1 MDFNEKIWF
10 CKKVSFL
17 TALVLTISSISS
29 ISSFADTE
37 LTTTNQPISSVE
49 NLLISED
56 ETPSNAQVS
65 KEALSSDFNL
75 EEAVADIS
83 IQSMDKEERK
93 NFNEAVNEQ
102 ISFLEVSEEEKEAY
116 KEALIN
122 FFDEESETY
131 NNLSAA
137 QEEVTTSF
145 EELSTESNST
155 TEVSSV
161 SSTITKNLFGA
172 ETASAA
178 NPFKGKI
185 KIGVNFAGSVLNVAI
200 GAAVGGGVGA
210 ITGFIKKKGVKEA
223 QRIFTK
229 TVTSRLK
236 AWGANKLAWAV
247 GASVAVAMDYYDIG
261 SKIAKELDKR
271 DSKPKNGWI
280 NIY

>member
-1 MDFNEKIWF
+1 VDFNEKIWF

>member
-1 MDFNEKIWF
+1 MKKFGF
-10 CKKVSFL
+10 VKKVSFL

>member
-1 MDFNEKIWF
+1 M
-10 CKKVSFL
+10 
-17 TALVLTISSISS
+17 
-29 ISSFADTE
+29 
-37 LTTTNQPISSVE
+37 
-49 NLLISED
+49 
-56 ETPSNAQVS
+56 
-65 KEALSSDFNL
+65 
-75 EEAVADIS
+75 
-83 IQSMDKEERK
+83 
-93 NFNEAVNEQ
+93 
-102 ISFLEVSEEEKEAY
+102 
-116 KEALIN
+116 
-122 FFDEESETY
+122 
-131 NNLSAA
+131 
-137 QEEVTTSF
+137 
-145 EELSTESNST
+145 
-155 TEVSSV
+155 
-161 SSTITKNLFGA
+161 
-172 ETASAA
+172 
-178 NPFKGKI
+178 

>member
-1 MDFNEKIWF
+1 MKKFGF
-10 CKKVSFL
+10 VKKVSFL

-56 ETPSNAQVS
+56 ETPSDAQVS

-83 IQSMDKEERK
+83 IQSIDKEERK

>member
-65 KEALSSDFNL
+65 KEALSCDFNL